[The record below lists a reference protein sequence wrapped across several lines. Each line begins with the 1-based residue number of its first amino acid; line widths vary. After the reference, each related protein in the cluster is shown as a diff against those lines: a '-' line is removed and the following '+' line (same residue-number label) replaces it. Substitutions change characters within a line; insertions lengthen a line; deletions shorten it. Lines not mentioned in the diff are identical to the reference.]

1 MVVARKLGVIFF
13 SNGSVKAEVRVLATI
28 NANTTSKDE
37 AIDQVIHGLDSSL
50 GKELNVTS
58 LVVLGKRWN

>member
-1 MVVARKLGVIFF
+1 MLFFF

>member
-37 AIDQVIHGLDSSL
+37 VIDHLIDGLDWDSL
-50 GKELNVTS
+50 RKDLNMTT
-58 LVVLGKRWN
+58 LVVLGKQK